1 MDSSDPAWLA
11 TELDAPQG
19 RASNFQEID
28 LNGDAGLSSVR
39 FVSAYARHQCH
50 INMMMQGWPVN
61 CNVSPC
67 TQQQKLDQV
76 RTEDWFQT

>member
-39 FVSAYARHQCH
+39 FVSAYARHECH
-50 INMMMQGWPVN
+50 INMMVPGRFN
-61 CNVSPC
+61 CNVSTY
-67 TQQQKLDQV
+67 TQQHKLK
-76 RTEDWFQT
+76 